1 MIAWAMGGGVLVC
14 AAVLTF
20 SRSAR
25 RHVAAGWATLR
36 DAETRR
42 AERALVLLGVLL
54 IVSGGVIP
62 GPLDELLGVAIIAR
76 VVKRVARRKAAA

>member
-1 MIAWAMGGGVLVC
+1 MVGGVLVC
-14 AAVLTF
+14 AAVLAF

-25 RHVAAGWATLR
+25 RHVAAGWATFR

-62 GPLDELLGVAIIAR
+62 GPLDELLGIALIGHVSR
-76 VVKRVARRKAAA
+76 RVARRKAAGLL